1 MAKLTDRYS
10 NENLINLATQNYDKT
25 KKSTLP
31 TEVVTLASRGK
42 VYPKT
47 NPLSSGKVE
56 MRYMTAYDEDILTNA
71 SYIKEGIVLDKLLEA
86 LITSDININDIATVD
101 KDGLI
106 IHARIVSYGKMYPVL
121 VSDPVT
127 GKSLQ
132 REVDLS
138 KISAIDFQ
146 LKSDDNGE
154 FDYQIN
160 DDLTLK
166 FCYAA
171 ADGEQTVSEALQKAI
186 TQVNKSRSTEEIKH
200 FIQYEFLAA
209 DAKKFRSY
217 IADNAPAM
225 NYEYEFEGED
235 GGTFKARFQPG
246 TDLFWF

>member
-10 NENLINLATQNYDKT
+10 NENLINLATDKYDKT

-31 TEVVTLASRGK
+31 SEIVTLASGGK
-42 VYPKT
+42 VYPKS

-71 SYIKEGIVLDKLLEA
+71 SYISEGVVLDKLLEA
-86 LITSDININDIATVD
+86 LIISDIDINDIATVD

-121 VSDPVT
+121 VTDPKT
-127 GKSLQ
+127 NNNLK

-138 KISAIDFQ
+138 KMKSFDFK
-146 LKSDDNGE
+146 LDPDENGE
-154 FDYQIN
+154 FDYTIN
-160 DDLTLK
+160 KDFKLK
-166 FCYAA
+166 FRYTTTEAT
-171 ADGEQTVSEALQKAI
+171 GTVSEVLTKSI
-186 TQVNKSRSTEEIKH
+186 TQINESRKTEDIEH
-200 FIQYEFLAA
+200 FVKYEFLAK
-209 DAKKFRSY
+209 DAKEFRSY
-217 IADNAPAM
+217 ISENAPGM

-235 GGTFKARFQPG
+235 GGTFISRFQPG

>member
-31 TEVVTLASRGK
+31 TEVVTLASGGK
-42 VYPKT
+42 VYSKT
-47 NPLSSGKVE
+47 NPLSSGKIE

-86 LITSDININDIATVD
+86 LIISDININDIATVD

-121 VSDPVT
+121 VVDPKT
-127 GKSLQ
+127 NNNLK

-138 KISAIDFQ
+138 KLNAFDFK
-146 LKSDDNGE
+146 LEPDENGE

-160 DDLTLK
+160 EDFKLK
-166 FCYAA
+166 FQYTKKETT
-171 ADGEQTVSEALQKAI
+171 GTVSEVLTKSI
-186 TQVNKSRSTEEIKH
+186 TQINKSRKVEDIEH
-200 FIQYEFLAA
+200 FIKYEFLAK
-209 DAKKFRSY
+209 DAKEFRLY
-217 IADNAPAM
+217 ISENAPGI

-235 GGTFKARFQPG
+235 GGTFISRFQPG

>member
-31 TEVVTLASRGK
+31 TEVVTLASGGK

-86 LITSDININDIATVD
+86 LIISDIDINNIASVD
-101 KDGLI
+101 KDGLL
-106 IHARIVSYGKMYPVL
+106 IHARIVSYGKMYPVI
-121 VSDPVT
+121 VVDPKT
-127 GKSLQ
+127 GNSLE

-146 LKSDDNGE
+146 LESDDNGE
-154 FDYQIN
+154 FDYKIN

-166 FCYAA
+166 FQYAA
-171 ADGEQTVSEALQKAI
+171 SSGEQTVSEALQKAI
-186 TQVNKSRSTEEIKH
+186 TQVNKSRSAEEIKH

-225 NYEYEFEGED
+225 NYEYEFEGEE

>member
-1 MAKLTDRYS
+1 MTKHTDRYS
-10 NENLINLATQNYDKT
+10 NENLINLATDKYDKT

-31 TEVVTLASRGK
+31 TEIVTLASGGK
-42 VYPKT
+42 VYPKSH
-47 NPLSSGKVE
+47 PLSSGKVE

-71 SYIKEGIVLDKLLEA
+71 SYISEGVVLDKLLEA
-86 LITSDININDIATVD
+86 LITSDIDIKDIASVD

-121 VSDPVT
+121 VTDPT
-127 GKSLQ
+127 SGKSLK
-132 REVDLS
+132 REVNLS
-138 KISAIDFQ
+138 KISAVDFK
-146 LKSDDNGE
+146 LESDDNGE

-160 DDLTLK
+160 EDIKLK
-166 FCYAA
+166 FRYAVS
-171 ADGEQTVSEALQKAI
+171 ENKETVSSALMKAI
-186 TQVNKSRSTEEIKH
+186 TQINKSRKSSDIERFIK
-200 FIQYEFLAA
+200 YEFLAA
-209 DAKKFRSY
+209 DAKKFRTY

>member
-31 TEVVTLASRGK
+31 TEVVTLASGGK

-86 LITSDININDIATVD
+86 LIISDIDINNIASVD
-101 KDGLI
+101 KDGLL
-106 IHARIVSYGKMYPVL
+106 IHARIVSYGKMYPVI
-121 VSDPVT
+121 VVNPKT
-127 GKSLQ
+127 GKSLE

-146 LKSDDNGE
+146 LESDENGE
-154 FDYQIN
+154 FDYTIN
-160 DDLTLK
+160 EDLTLK
-166 FCYAA
+166 FQYAA
-171 ADGEQTVSEALQKAI
+171 ITGEQTVSEALQKAI
-186 TQVNKSRSTEEIKH
+186 TQVNKSRSAEEIKH
-200 FIQYEFLAA
+200 FIQYEFLAV

-225 NYEYEFEGED
+225 NYEYEFEGEE